1 MSTTMQGPIF
11 SVLEPIVQRRDDG
24 SILLRSRNP
33 LPEYAR
39 CITDRI
45 HYWAAAAPDR
55 MALAQRTREG
65 GWRQL
70 SYAEVRDQMR
80 RIGAAMLARGLSV
93 ERPVLVLSGNDI
105 EHALIALGCMEVG
118 IPYCPISTAYSLIS
132 QDYGK
137 LRFAFELLRPG
148 LVYATQGAAY
158 AKAIQACTPPGV
170 EVVIGDGTAP
180 ELGAT
185 PFHDLLKTPVTPAVE
200 AAHRLIDAD
209 TIAKFLLT
217 SGSTGFPKA
226 VTNTQR
232 MLTANQVM
240 IRECMVFLKDEPP
253 IMLDWLPWAH
263 TFGSNH
269 NFGIALY
276 NGGTLYIDEGKP
288 MPGAVEAT
296 VRNIRDVSP
305 TIYFNVPKG
314 YEALLPYL
322 EADED
327 LRQKFFGRMKF
338 LFYAGAGLSK
348 PVWDELKALSVR
360 TTGEPVRIITSLGST
375 ETAPAAILG
384 TREVD
389 RPGIVGLPMPGV
401 EMKLVPNNGKLEAR
415 VRGANI
421 TPGYFGRADLT
432 QEAFDEE
439 GYYKLGDA
447 LKPFNADDWAE
458 GLVFDGRVS
467 EDFKLAT
474 GTWVSVGPLRGHIL
488 ACCAPLVS
496 DVVVAGHDRDDI
508 RVLAFPDPATCRKI
522 AGASAE
528 APLTEVLA
536 HPDVRRI
543 VQEKL
548 DLQAAEATGSSSRVV
563 AVMLVAQPPAIDLG
577 EITDKGSLNQR
588 AVLTHRAALVEEL
601 YADAPSGRIIYAS
614 RKPS

>member
-1 MSTTMQGPIF
+1 MSMSTQGPIF
-11 SVLEPIVQRRDDG
+11 SVLEPVVQPRDDG
-24 SILLRSRNP
+24 SILLSVRNP

-45 HYWAAAAPDR
+45 HYWAAATPDVT
-55 MALAQRTREG
+55 ALAQRDASG
-65 GWRQL
+65 AWRKL

-137 LRFAFELLRPG
+137 LRYAFELLTPG

-158 AKAIQACTPPGV
+158 AKAIKACTPAGV

-185 PFHDLLKTPVTPAVE
+185 PFADLLKAEVTPTVE

-240 IRECMVFLKDEPP
+240 IRECMVFLKNEPP
-253 IMLDWLPWAH
+253 VMLDWLPWAH

-288 MPGAVEAT
+288 VPGAVEAT

-322 EADED
+322 HADEE

-348 PVWDELKALSVR
+348 PVWDELKALSVQ
-360 TTGEPVRIITSLGST
+360 TTGQPVRIITSLGST
-375 ETAPAAILG
+375 ETAPAAVMG
-384 TREVD
+384 NRDVD

-401 EMKLVPNNGKLEAR
+401 TMKLVPNNGKLEAR
-415 VRGANI
+415 IRGANI
-421 TPGYFGRADLT
+421 TPGYYKRDDLT
-432 QEAFDEE
+432 QDSFDEE
-439 GYYKLGDA
+439 GFYKLGDA
-447 LKPFNADDWAE
+447 LKPVNKADWSE

-488 ACCAPLVS
+488 ACCSPLVS

-508 RVLAFPDPATCRKI
+508 RVLAFPDPASCRKL
-522 AGASAE
+522 ADLPESTPMA
-528 APLTEVLA
+528 EVLG
-536 HPDVRRI
+536 HPAVRKVFEDKLS
-543 VQEKL
+543 VQAK
-548 DLQAAEATGSSSRVV
+548 EATGSSNRVV
-563 AVMLVAQPPAIDLG
+563 AAMLVAEPPAIDLG

-588 AVLTHRAALVEEL
+588 AVLSHRAVLVEEL
-601 YADAPSGRIIYAS
+601 YSEHSSERVIYAK
-614 RKPS
+614 RK